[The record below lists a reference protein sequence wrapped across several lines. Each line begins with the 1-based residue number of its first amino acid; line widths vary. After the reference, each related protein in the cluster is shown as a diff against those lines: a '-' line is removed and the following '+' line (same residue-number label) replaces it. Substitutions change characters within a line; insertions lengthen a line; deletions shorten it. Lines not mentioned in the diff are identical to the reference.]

1 MGGHRVVADTV
12 RRLLIMLQHP
22 QMLMLL
28 STAQQDQNL
37 VTGIYLDTFK
47 TKTHLS
53 ATHLIL

>member
-1 MGGHRVVADTV
+1 MGGHRAEADTV

-22 QMLMLL
+22 HVLMLL

-47 TKTHLS
+47 TKVDLS